1 MPLALHPN
9 PASAP
14 ARRKTDHLVMNGQL
28 EVGRIYKRDTL
39 DKSDSQWLWA
49 INGVP
54 RATPGV
60 MRVAGIAP
68 SLEQAQAELQEN
80 WEKWLAWANLQEL
93 DTEDLDTEELGA
105 EGVGAEDLDAEHPGT
120 EGIGDNVS
128 LQPGFV
134 PAASEHIGGAVPL
147 QPEPA
152 PPEDSGGLVPIQAEP
167 APDASVLPLADLD
180 TAGQER
186 LSETASQPSST
197 GQSADAG
204 RRGSRRRKKS
214 K

>member
-28 EVGRIYKRDTL
+28 EVGRIYKRDTP

-54 RATPGV
+54 RAAPGV

-68 SLEQAQAELQEN
+68 SFEQAKAELQDN

-93 DTEDLDTEELGA
+93 DVQDI
-105 EGVGAEDLDAEHPGT
+105 GVQE
-120 EGIGDNVS
+120 IGDT
-128 LQPGFV
+128 V
-134 PAASEHIGGAVPL
+134 PLEPEPAPATSEDIGGSVPL
-147 QPEPA
+147 QPASTPASSEDIGDRASLQPEPTPA
-152 PPEDSGGLVPIQAEP
+152 TSDLAQCEP
-167 APDASVLPLADLD
+167 DI
-180 TAGQER
+180 AGEAL
-186 LSETASQPSST
+186 LSETPPEPAT
-197 GQSADAG
+197 IDQSAGAG
-204 RRGSRRRKKS
+204 RRGSRRRRKS